1 MRVSIT
7 FSADSEDDG
16 FNGSTTVIRDYID
29 DLYGLGQAFDEATVA
44 AGFTYVTG
52 VAFEKNDGTM
62 VFSNL

>member
-29 DLYGLGQAFDEATVA
+29 DLYGLGQVFDEATVA